1 MDTSS
6 DHNIMYYTSIS
17 VWIAYMWSKQINK
30 EKDKIISNTNIIN
43 L

>member
-30 EKDKIISNTNIIN
+30 DKHQKSQNHIF
-43 L
+43 